1 MQPWPSHTMA
11 TDLMV
16 PGSGGKYHA
25 PGVPSSGHRPVPG
38 TPLWPAPL
46 PAHPGLPSRAGCP
59 CPQGCG
65 ASKASGSDHRTEPA
79 AHEGQPAHRLNP
91 SQASGH
97 APRGGGGQSLRDP
110 LSSLFPAAS
119 SVPFV
124 ATPHRLGV
132 MVHGQP
138 CRHPASSPGDPQCPA
153 TAGAFVSF
161 TVGSMCNWGGSTRPL
176 GDKRHISICL
186 PAQNPQRSQRPPIRS
201 PREQGRSQNPQ
212 RSQRPPIR
220 S

>member
-97 APRGGGGQSLRDP
+97 APRGGGGSE
-110 LSSLFPAAS
+110 
-119 SVPFV
+119 
-124 ATPHRLGV
+124 
-132 MVHGQP
+132 
-138 CRHPASSPGDPQCPA
+138 SPGPPFLPLPSCILCTICGNSSQTRGDGPWPA
-153 TAGAFVSF
+153 LQTPRQLPRGSPVSSHCRCF
-161 TVGSMCNWGGSTRPL
+161 CKLHSWVYV
-176 GDKRHISICL
+176 
-186 PAQNPQRSQRPPIRS
+186 
-201 PREQGRSQNPQ
+201 
-212 RSQRPPIR
+212 
-220 S
+220 